1 VKTSGIR
8 IAPGFVVALGL
19 LLVVVELGFGQI
31 YPIEVRPPALS
42 YRVARTD
49 HFDLIYQSGYEAE
62 AAEVG
67 AVLEH
72 SYLDANA
79 LTGTR
84 RRLRVPVVLDAYND
98 RSNGFVTPFPFRM
111 ELEIPPLRGNGLSPR
126 HPSWLNTVARHELV
140 HAAHAE
146 SGSGFGLVG
155 LVRLLSP
162 DMARSLN
169 LMVPA
174 GIAEGVAV
182 HLESQGEHRPGRMNH
197 SFFTMEFRAAIAADR
212 PWSLAQMLERPR
224 YSLPGD
230 RFYHGGSYLYRYLYE
245 RDEGE
250 TFRRAQRLHYVM
262 PMFGYG
268 VSLWYGARRPPWI
281 VGRDFRLDAR
291 QAELERQVRLGQIT
305 EARAVAGGRGNVH
318 RRPQWLTDTQVVT
331 YATGYYTR
339 PGFYR
344 FDVDTGSSRRISA
357 ERITEDALFS
367 LSSDRSHLTFSRYH
381 VDPVIPGRRIA
392 EAHRL
397 DVSTGVAKRLTRDG
411 HVFSVAA
418 NRHEEVWG
426 VVTSGQYSRLATI
439 DANVTLPLVP
449 LRSRSV
455 VKMMAWSPTGD
466 TLAALVNRDGY
477 QGVQLIYRKGRDFV
491 VEPLILSR
499 EFSVLD
505 LSWFPD
511 GRRLMFTAD
520 TGDVPNLFVYDLEAN
535 SVSRITN
542 ARYGA
547 FEGSVSPDGSRVA
560 FVEYQHESWRLAVA
574 ELSQLDWRPVPS
586 DMFAAIDLFEDPPV
600 ATSITPET
608 VDALPSTSYKAF
620 RYLSPRGFLPIFDY
634 DLTPRNA
641 GDIDLGF
648 GIGAAV
654 TGADPLQQWSYVGGA
669 YYQANDLWGQFS
681 MASGRSILRPTLSVF
696 RTPSTR
702 LAQTE
707 TGIRRVG
714 WEEQGTRMALTLPVT
729 LASNV
734 YRSTLLFSVSG
745 ELSRARFF
753 DTGGAALTPFSR
765 RASLTPTLLLGLGL
779 HATGRDLRFSRGVS
793 LGATSTID
801 AWSDAD
807 RRQAMRAEVRVF
819 TRSIPGTGGSFSL
832 IGGLLW
838 QNRPSVYNLDFFL
851 PRGLED
857 TYLGSGSFLKFGA
870 DVIQPLLYVD
880 NGLIIL
886 PVFLKAIYAYGFA
899 ESVKSTS
906 SLSFDFDSVGGGI
919 GFQLRVLHTFSLEMR
934 FGAAYRPDSGEV
946 DVVFR

>member
-1 VKTSGIR
+1 
-8 IAPGFVVALGL
+8 
-19 LLVVVELGFGQI
+19 
-31 YPIEVRPPALS
+31 
-42 YRVARTD
+42 
-49 HFDLIYQSGYEAE
+49 
-62 AAEVG
+62 
-67 AVLEH
+67 
-72 SYLDANA
+72 
-79 LTGTR
+79 
-84 RRLRVPVVLDAYND
+84 
-98 RSNGFVTPFPFRM
+98 
-111 ELEIPPLRGNGLSPR
+111 
-126 HPSWLNTVARHELV
+126 
-140 HAAHAE
+140 
-146 SGSGFGLVG
+146 
-155 LVRLLSP
+155 
-162 DMARSLN
+162 
-169 LMVPA
+169 
-174 GIAEGVAV
+174 
-182 HLESQGEHRPGRMNH
+182 
-197 SFFTMEFRAAIAADR
+197 
-212 PWSLAQMLERPR
+212 
-224 YSLPGD
+224 
-230 RFYHGGSYLYRYLYE
+230 
-245 RDEGE
+245 
-250 TFRRAQRLHYVM
+250 
-262 PMFGYG
+262 
-268 VSLWYGARRPPWI
+268 
-281 VGRDFRLDAR
+281 
-291 QAELERQVRLGQIT
+291 
-305 EARAVAGGRGNVH
+305 
-318 RRPQWLTDTQVVT
+318 
-331 YATGYYTR
+331 
-339 PGFYR
+339 
-344 FDVDTGSSRRISA
+344 
-357 ERITEDALFS
+357 
-367 LSSDRSHLTFSRYH
+367 
-381 VDPVIPGRRIA
+381 
-392 EAHRL
+392 
-397 DVSTGVAKRLTRDG
+397 VAKRLTRDG

-714 WEEQGTRMALTLPVT
+714 W
-729 LASNV
+729 
-734 YRSTLLFSVSG
+734 G
-745 ELSRARFF
+745 EW
-753 DTGGAALTPFSR
+753 P
-765 RASLTPTLLLGLGL
+765 
-779 HATGRDLRFSRGVS
+779 
-793 LGATSTID
+793 
-801 AWSDAD
+801 
-807 RRQAMRAEVRVF
+807 
-819 TRSIPGTGGSFSL
+819 
-832 IGGLLW
+832 
-838 QNRPSVYNLDFFL
+838 
-851 PRGLED
+851 
-857 TYLGSGSFLKFGA
+857 
-870 DVIQPLLYVD
+870 
-880 NGLIIL
+880 
-886 PVFLKAIYAYGFA
+886 
-899 ESVKSTS
+899 
-906 SLSFDFDSVGGGI
+906 
-919 GFQLRVLHTFSLEMR
+919 
-934 FGAAYRPDSGEV
+934 
-946 DVVFR
+946 